1 MKKVLVLLTILA
13 VMFFAGNVFAG
24 GYGQGNCGQGV
35 VGLEISG
42 GSLVGVQG
50 YIGSTFTYSAHD
62 SCFSSSR
69 ALDKADYIGV
79 NLMSSAN
86 GTACLNTS
94 GNSSGGIE
102 GYGNFKA
109 GAEGSILG
117 IDFYTNSRVNISGW
131 SN

>member
-69 ALDKADYIGV
+69 ALDKADYVGV

-102 GYGNFKA
+102 G
-109 GAEGSILG
+109 
-117 IDFYTNSRVNISGW
+117 
-131 SN
+131 

>member
-1 MKKVLVLLTILA
+1 MKKLMVVFAVLVM
-13 VMFFAGNVFAG
+13 MFFAGNAFAG
-24 GYGQGNCGQGV
+24 HGQGNCGEGV

-42 GSLVGVQG
+42 GSLVGAQG